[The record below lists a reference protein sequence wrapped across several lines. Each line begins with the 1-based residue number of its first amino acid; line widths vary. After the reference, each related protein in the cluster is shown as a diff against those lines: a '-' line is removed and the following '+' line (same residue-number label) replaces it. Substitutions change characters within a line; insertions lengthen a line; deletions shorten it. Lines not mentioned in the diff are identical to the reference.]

1 LPEAYRDGVFVA
13 FHGSRFEPNAPV
25 GDEPGYSV
33 DFVPFEEGAV
43 TGERRR
49 FATGFAGEGRP
60 LPEAAAHRPVGLA
73 TAPDGALLVT
83 DDWGGRV
90 WRITAT
96 E

>member
-1 LPEAYRDGVFVA
+1 M
-13 FHGSRFEPNAPV
+13 
-25 GDEPGYSV
+25 
-33 DFVPFEEGAV
+33 

-49 FATGFAGEGRP
+49 FATGFAGEARP

-73 TAPDGALLVT
+73 TTPDGALLVT
-83 DDWGGRV
+83 DDRGGRV